1 MPVFFWTSWNHP
13 PTRIAASGYKRKH
26 HDTVGSSAAGRPSR
40 VINILQVLFL
50 IIIRLPFVDLSEAV
64 TSWMR
69 KKTEF
74 PKETSQQALRVRNHA
89 RVSMLEPG
97 DFEMCLGLVVALQ
110 PCNHASHTFYFS
122 ILWIWGDL
130 QSLTFGEDP
139 PVTIRTP
146 PCWAHIGLFED
157 GAEKNNTFEYGQ
169 LWLTRFGMI
178 WGYPI
183 FGQTRMYI
191 KACVIF

>member
-69 KKTEF
+69 KKKRNFQRKPASKPCEC
-74 PKETSQQALRVRNHA
+74 ETTQELVCWNRGTLRCVWDLLLPCSHATMQATL
-89 RVSMLEPG
+89 
-97 DFEMCLGLVVALQ
+97 F
-110 PCNHASHTFYFS
+110 TFRFY
-122 ILWIWGDL
+122 G
-130 QSLTFGEDP
+130 FG
-139 PVTIRTP
+139 
-146 PCWAHIGLFED
+146 
-157 GAEKNNTFEYGQ
+157 
-169 LWLTRFGMI
+169 
-178 WGYPI
+178 
-183 FGQTRMYI
+183 
-191 KACVIF
+191 VIFSLSLLGKIHPLPFGHRLVEYIWVCLKMGPKKITLLNTDNYD

>member
-1 MPVFFWTSWNHP
+1 MGDVPGHADHGDTLALTLPNLRHGCKPLLIFLSNLHACFFWTSWNHP

-110 PCNHASHTFYFS
+110 PCKPHFLLFDSMDLGWSSVSHF
-122 ILWIWGDL
+122 WGRSTRYHSDTAL
-130 QSLTFGEDP
+130 LST
-139 PVTIRTP
+139 
-146 PCWAHIGLFED
+146 
-157 GAEKNNTFEYGQ
+157 YGFV
-169 LWLTRFGMI
+169 WR
-178 WGYPI
+178 WG
-183 FGQTRMYI
+183 R
-191 KACVIF
+191 KK